1 MLAIKIIIIVL
12 TLVFLFSCNP
22 IDNLQ
27 QQQQEQESII
37 SECKVPLELVI
48 LIDESNNIE
57 INNIFDDIIFKSI
70 EIIDNLRLDFKE
82 MKVSVL
88 SYSNKINEII
98 IWSENIQLIKNKLL
112 NMNSNGRRPSGSG
125 SGSNNKMNPTIILDK
140 ITSVFLRTDFERIK
154 MTLWFTDA
162 SNLSNDD
169 YIQVKHHSKML
180 KSISHL
186 FLINT
191 TNKRINENKLKQLA
205 SSPKSLFNL
214 NTLNL
219 FYKLISDITS
229 FACKRKVKT
238 SNRLLNKNNNNNNNN
253 SLNKS
258 NAIHLLLDLF
268 GY

>member
-1 MLAIKIIIIVL
+1 MSTNKIIFIVL

-27 QQQQEQESII
+27 EESIT

-48 LIDESNNIE
+48 LIDESINIE
-57 INNIFDDIIFKSI
+57 NNIFDDIIFKSI
-70 EIIDNLRLDFKE
+70 EIIDNLRFDFKE
-82 MKVSVL
+82 IKVSVL

-112 NMNSNGRRPSGSG
+112 NMNYYGRKSSSSSSEIGV
-125 SGSNNKMNPTIILDK
+125 NKMNPTIVLDK

-162 SNLSNDD
+162 SNLNNDD
-169 YIQVKHHSKML
+169 YTQLKQHSKLL

-186 FLINT
+186 FVISTN
-191 TNKRINENKLKQLA
+191 NKRLNNENKLKQLA

-238 SNRLLNKNNNNNNNN
+238 SNRLLNKNNNSNNNNN

-258 NAIHLLLDLF
+258 NAINMLLDLF
-268 GY
+268 GYRK

>member
-22 IDNLQ
+22 IIDNLQ
-27 QQQQEQESII
+27 QQQQQQESTT

-57 INNIFDDIIFKSI
+57 NNMLFDDIIFKSI

-82 MKVSVL
+82 IKVSVL
-88 SYSNKINEII
+88 SYSNKIKEII

-112 NMNSNGRRPSGSG
+112 NMNNGRRSESSEIGS
-125 SGSNNKMNPTIILDK
+125 NKMNPTIVLDK

-162 SNLSNDD
+162 SNLNNDE
-169 YIQVKHHSKML
+169 YIQVKHHSKLL

-191 TNKRINENKLKQLA
+191 SNKRINENKLKQLA

-238 SNRLLNKNNNNNNNN
+238 SNRLLINKSNSNNNSN

>member
-22 IDNLQ
+22 IDNL

-57 INNIFDDIIFKSI
+57 NNIFDDIIFKSI

-112 NMNSNGRRPSGSG
+112 NMNSNGRRASGSG
-125 SGSNNKMNPTIILDK
+125 SGEIGSNNKMNPTIVLDK

-186 FLINT
+186 FLIST
-191 TNKRINENKLKQLA
+191 SNKRINENKLKQLA

-238 SNRLLNKNNNNNNNN
+238 SNRLLNKNNNNNNN